1 MFRPCIDLHH
11 GLVKQVVG
19 ATVTSDD
26 ADLETNFTSDRDA
39 AHFAAMFRADG
50 LVGGHVIR
58 LGPGNDEAA
67 TGALHAYPGGL
78 QLGGAIDAANAI
90 GWLEAGASH
99 VIVTSW
105 LFVDG
110 ALDRDRLRALAA
122 AVPRDRLVIDLSCRR
137 VEDRYV
143 VYVDRWQTPTDLT
156 LSHDTFEQLAAHCD
170 EFLVHAV
177 DVEGRRSGV
186 DLELVDRLAEWSPIT
201 VTYAGG
207 ANSIDDLAEVSRRS
221 GGAVHLTIGSA
232 LDIFGGDG
240 VAYRDAVEFNRGWER
255 SERERAQR
263 SDSR

>member
-1 MFRPCIDLHH
+1 MFRPCIDLHG

-19 ATVTSDD
+19 ATLTDDD
-26 ADLETNFTSDRDA
+26 ADLETNFISDRDA
-39 AHFAAMFRADG
+39 AWYAAMFRDDR
-50 LVGGHVIR
+50 LLGGHVIR
-58 LGPGNDEAA
+58 LGPGNDDAA
-67 TGALHAYPGGL
+67 AGALAAYPGGL
-78 QLGGAIDAANAI
+78 QLGGGITPADA
-90 GWLEAGASH
+90 GRWLDAGAAQ

-110 ALDRDRLRALAA
+110 CLDADRLAAITA

-156 LSHDTFEQLAAHCD
+156 LSAAELDRLGGRCA

-177 DVEGRRSGV
+177 DVEGRRTGV
-186 DLELVDRLAEWSPIT
+186 DLELVDRLHEWSPIP

-207 ANSIDDLAEVSRRS
+207 ANSIDDLAEVSRRTD
-221 GGAVHLTIGSA
+221 GRVHLTIGSA

-240 VAYRDAVEFNRGWER
+240 VTYRDAVDFNRRWEQSAR
-255 SERERAQR
+255 
-263 SDSR
+263 